1 MTKSKFLFGAAAI
14 ALGIGSFGPAQ
25 AQIIEGT
32 GDRAP
37 SSCTEID
44 IGEAQQRLAQ
54 IGQNQQTEAQR
65 LIQAAQDA
73 RVDGDRQRCA
83 QYLSQFE
90 ELLPADARRAAAN
103 QGGRQ
108 GSGSTQAAQGQQTQQ
123 AENVL
128 AAIRQQGNLNSF
140 AQALQTAGMADT
152 LGQGGPYTIFAPT
165 DQAFNNLPQDARNRL
180 MDQQNRDQLRTLI
193 GQHIIQGRSIASDAI
208 PERLQPMDG
217 QPILVDMRNNAPVLR
232 TGPDG
237 EARDVRQAIDQ
248 AERNVEQA
256 LQQVQD
262 QQAQQQLRQARES
275 LREAEK
281 TLSAN
286 QQTQTQQNMQ
296 ERQQAPDQQAIQ
308 QVSQSI
314 QNARQALQQPGDQNQ
329 QQARHALDQAQQPL
343 QQALNQ
349 ASGQQQQRLQ
359 QIQQAIGQA
368 QQSLQNQNPQQAQQA
383 LDQTQQPL
391 QQVQVAQTQQDQT
404 QPSGSQQG
412 NIHQA
417 RVVLGDIRTGNGI
430 VHGIDTVLIPDN
442 IQDMIARQ

>member
-32 GDRAP
+32 GDRVP

-44 IGEAQQRLAQ
+44 IGEAQQRLGR

-108 GSGSTQAAQGQQTQQ
+108 GSGSTQTAQGQQ

-128 AAIRQQGNLNSF
+128 AAIQQQGSLNSF

-237 EARDVRQAIDQ
+237 EARDTRQAIDQ

-286 QQTQTQQNMQ
+286 QQAQNQQNMQ
-296 ERQQAPDQQAIQ
+296 GRQQSPDQQAIQ

-329 QQARHALDQAQQPL
+329 QQARQALDQAQQPL

-368 QQSLQNQNPQQAQQA
+368 QQALQNQNPQQAQQA

-391 QQVQVAQTQQDQT
+391 QQVQVAQTQQNQT
-404 QPSGSQQG
+404 PPSGSQQG